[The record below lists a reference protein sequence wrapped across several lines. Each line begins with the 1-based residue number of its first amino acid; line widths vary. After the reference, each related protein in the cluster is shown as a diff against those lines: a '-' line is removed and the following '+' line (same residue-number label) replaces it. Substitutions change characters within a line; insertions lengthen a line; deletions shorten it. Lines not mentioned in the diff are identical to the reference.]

1 MAYSIFDPKTKQTI
15 YLTEMQ
21 TYYLNKF
28 VAEQADNIDDKQI
41 SKLMNDDSEM
51 QRAIGLTLYKLR
63 APKETTPTKVIP
75 ITPAKVNIES
85 DNVEKPRASWDEY
98 FMDIAKLVSTRTT
111 CFRRAVGAVAVD
123 KNHRV
128 LGTGYNGAPSG
139 LTHCTKA
146 NCIRIQ
152 QNIPSGERSELCK
165 AIHAEQNL
173 VIHLGEQL
181 AGATVYVTTRPCTTC
196 TKLLIG
202 CGVEEIVWEQN
213 YNDEYATTILTEYQI
228 RSEFDKSPVITQDK
242 FGYYH
247 FKRNP

>member
-1 MAYSIFDPKTKQTI
+1 MTFTITDPRDNSKI

-21 TYYLNKF
+21 HYHLCEF
-28 VAEQADNIDDKQI
+28 IVEQGPSISDEQVNI
-41 SKLMNDDSEM
+41 LMNDESEV
-51 QRAIGLTLYKLR
+51 QRAIGITIYNERK
-63 APKETTPTKVIP
+63 KMIP
-75 ITPAKVNIES
+75 IKEES
-85 DNVEKPRASWDEY
+85 IYTINDNEEKSRASWDEY
-98 FMDIAKLVSTRTT
+98 FMDIAHLVATRTT

-139 LTHCTKA
+139 LTHCTRA

-202 CGVEEIVWEQN
+202 CGVEEIVWQEN
-213 YNDEYATTILTEYQI
+213 YNDEYATTILREYQI
-228 RSEFDKSPVITQDK
+228 RSEFDKSPVVTQDK
-242 FGYYH
+242 HGYYH
-247 FKRNP
+247 FKRNR

>member
-1 MAYSIFDPKTKQTI
+1 MTFTITDPRDNSKI

-21 TYYLNKF
+21 HYHLCEF
-28 VAEQADNIDDKQI
+28 IAEQGSSI
-41 SKLMNDDSEM
+41 SDEQVESLMNDESEV
-51 QRAIGLTLYKLR
+51 QRAIGITLFNERK
-63 APKETTPTKVIP
+63 KMIP
-75 ITPAKVNIES
+75 IKEESIYTIS
-85 DNVEKPRASWDEY
+85 DNEEKPRASWDEY
-98 FMDIAKLVSTRTT
+98 FMNIAHLVATRTT

-139 LTHCTKA
+139 LAHCTRA

-202 CGVEEIVWEQN
+202 CGVEEIVWQEN
-213 YNDEYATTILTEYQI
+213 YNDEYATTILREYQI
-228 RSEFDKSPVITQDK
+228 RSEFDKIPVVTQDK
-242 FGYYH
+242 YGYYH
-247 FKRNP
+247 FKRNR